1 MVHSTN
7 RQRLES
13 MRGCIKRMFRRGVLA
28 CVVATGEGDVGRSL
42 RRMDV
47 DRKRVLVVPPGMAS

>member
-1 MVHSTN
+1 MGHSTN
-7 RQRLES
+7 RQRLGS

-47 DRKRVLVVPPGMAS
+47 DRKRVLVVPPGKAS

>member
-1 MVHSTN
+1 
-7 RQRLES
+7 
-13 MRGCIKRMFRRGVLA
+13 MRGCIKRMFRRSVLA
-28 CVVATGEGDVGRSL
+28 SVVATGEGDVGRSL